1 MEKVAHEYF
10 SQFPFYSMCCLW
22 PISGQ
27 WKTNEKTLQ
36 SKWGL
41 LAHHPRIV
49 RVISL
54 LLLVIATVLIIQEDG
69 YSIGFVSFWV
79 FSSPLIFIFI
89 LYINQLSAKQK

>member
-1 MEKVAHEYF
+1 MNIFLSFVFILCAVYGLYRVSEK
-10 SQFPFYSMCCLW
+10 QM
-22 PISGQ
+22 
-27 WKTNEKTLQ
+27 KKTLQ
-36 SKWGL
+36 SKWAL

-54 LLLVIATVLIIQEDG
+54 VLLVIATVLIIQEDG
-69 YSIGFVSFWV
+69 YSIGFISFWV

>member
-1 MEKVAHEYF
+1 MNILLSFLFILCAVYGLYQVSEKQMKK
-10 SQFPFYSMCCLW
+10 S
-22 PISGQ
+22 
-27 WKTNEKTLQ
+27 LQ
-36 SKWGL
+36 SKWAL

-69 YSIGFVSFWV
+69 YSIGFVSFWI

-89 LYINQLSAKQK
+89 LYINELSTKQK

>member
-1 MEKVAHEYF
+1 MNIFLSFLFILCAVYGLYRVSEK
-10 SQFPFYSMCCLW
+10 QM
-22 PISGQ
+22 
-27 WKTNEKTLQ
+27 KKTLQ
-36 SKWGL
+36 SKWAL

-54 LLLVIATVLIIQEDG
+54 LLLIIATVLIIQEDG
-69 YSIGFVSFWV
+69 YSIGFVSFWI

>member
-1 MEKVAHEYF
+1 MNILLSFLFILCAVYGLYQVSEK
-10 SQFPFYSMCCLW
+10 QM
-22 PISGQ
+22 
-27 WKTNEKTLQ
+27 KKTLQ
-36 SKWGL
+36 SKWVL

-69 YSIGFVSFWV
+69 YSIGFVSFWI

-89 LYINQLSAKQK
+89 LYINELSTKQK

>member
-1 MEKVAHEYF
+1 M
-10 SQFPFYSMCCLW
+10 
-22 PISGQ
+22 
-27 WKTNEKTLQ
+27 Q

-54 LLLVIATVLIIQEDG
+54 VLLVIATVLMIQEDG
-69 YSIGFVSFWV
+69 YSIGFISFWV
-79 FSSPLIFIFI
+79 FYSPLIFIFI